1 MDFFFS
7 CERKPHLKYFIFVYS
22 RVNEIILFLYAAMD
36 ENSSGYK
43 LRPVFGGSDAQKLTG
58 IVGKTVGL
66 GEFNMDFVTG
76 NGNENQA
83 HHTFHSLIDR

>member
-1 MDFFFS
+1 
-7 CERKPHLKYFIFVYS
+7 
-22 RVNEIILFLYAAMD
+22 MD

-66 GEFNMDFVTG
+66 GEFSMDFVTG

-83 HHTFHSLIDR
+83 HHTFHSQIDRLAKSFRNIFGNVINVSSFMTFTKIYQKLRENK

>member
-1 MDFFFS
+1 
-7 CERKPHLKYFIFVYS
+7 
-22 RVNEIILFLYAAMD
+22 MD

-66 GEFNMDFVTG
+66 GEFRMDFITG
-76 NGNENQA
+76 SGNENQA
-83 HHTFHSLIDR
+83 HHTFHSQIDRLAKSF